1 MTKCSLRQT
10 CFLGLAAAVLAAS
23 VVACGDNR
31 DNNGVIKKPKDAG
44 EEADSGGM
52 MGTDTGVPPMTDGG
66 MPGTDTG
73 VPPGNDSGIP
83 PGNDSGVP
91 PGNDAGLPAF
101 DGGMLTG
108 DMFNPTTLADEYATA
123 VCAYQTRCEPAIQAF
138 THKNEATCRTETAAQ
153 LLNIWPAFA
162 EAITAGRAAFR
173 RTGFDACLQAY
184 QNADCITAIA
194 PNACEG
200 MFIGNRPEG
209 VACGTSIE
217 CGDNLWCAL
226 Q

>member
-52 MGTDTGVPPMTDGG
+52 MGTDTGVPPIT
-66 MPGTDTG
+66 
-73 VPPGNDSGIP
+73 DSGIP

-108 DMFNPTTLADEYATA
+108 DMFNPT
-123 VCAYQTRCEPAIQAF
+123 
-138 THKNEATCRTETAAQ
+138 
-153 LLNIWPAFA
+153 
-162 EAITAGRAAFR
+162 
-173 RTGFDACLQAY
+173 
-184 QNADCITAIA
+184 
-194 PNACEG
+194 
-200 MFIGNRPEG
+200 
-209 VACGTSIE
+209 
-217 CGDNLWCAL
+217 
-226 Q
+226 